1 MEEKF
6 KCPRCG
12 VEQPETEICR
22 NCRINIPRYI
32 EIQKRRRAT
41 PSGRV
46 QRPRPR
52 GDKQPGEGPSPK
64 KIRSLPSKTDR
75 YQREE
80 HVPPEPPETGH
91 QRREEN
97 ETNRKLIS
105 IGDLFE
111 KTWEIFKKRIGTL
124 IALYLLTIAL
134 VLIPVGIF
142 ILLAYLISLTMP
154 GNTEAMIIAGSIV
167 GAIAGIIAGFWG
179 FGSFIS
185 AVADESLSIK
195 DALEKGGQKIW
206 AFIWLYSLLGY
217 IVPGGFLLFLIPG
230 VLFLVW
236 FAFAQFILPNEDEK
250 GMNAILKSKEYVKD
264 YWFDVLLRL
273 FVIWLASIGIGIIP
287 LVGSI
292 LSILFV
298 PFEMIFI
305 FLIYE
310 DLRSLKGDVS
320 YPSSAGEKFKWI
332 GISTLGFVVIPL
344 IIIVLMG
351 ATLMSLLPHFKG
363 MIPY

>member
-12 VEQPETEICR
+12 IEQPETEVCR
-22 NCRINIPRYI
+22 KCRINIPRYI
-32 EIQKRRRAT
+32 EIQKRRTAS
-41 PSGRV
+41 PGERV
-46 QRPRPR
+46 QRSRPKE
-52 GDKQPGEGPSPK
+52 DKQPSADYTSEKRQRPPEKTEQTRGEGKLPPK
-64 KIRSLPSKTDR
+64 PPDSQ
-75 YQREE
+75 YHREKS
-80 HVPPEPPETGH
+80 
-91 QRREEN
+91 
-97 ETNRKLIS
+97 ETNGKLVG

-111 KTWEIFKKRIGTL
+111 KTWEIFKRRIGTL
-124 IALYLLTIAL
+124 IALYLFTIAL

-142 ILLAYLISLTMP
+142 ILVAYLISLTMP
-154 GNTEAMIIAGSIV
+154 GSTEAMIIAGSIV

-195 DALEKGGQKIW
+195 DALDKGGQKIW
-206 AFIWLYSLLGY
+206 SFIWLYSLLGY

-250 GMNAILKSKEYVKD
+250 GMDAILKSKEYVRG

-273 FVIWLASIGIGIIP
+273 FIIWLASIGIGIIP
-287 LVGSI
+287 LVGSL

-332 GISTLGFVVIPL
+332 GISTLGFVVVPL
-344 IIIVLMG
+344 IIIVLLG
-351 ATLMSLLPHFKG
+351 ATLMSSLSHFKG